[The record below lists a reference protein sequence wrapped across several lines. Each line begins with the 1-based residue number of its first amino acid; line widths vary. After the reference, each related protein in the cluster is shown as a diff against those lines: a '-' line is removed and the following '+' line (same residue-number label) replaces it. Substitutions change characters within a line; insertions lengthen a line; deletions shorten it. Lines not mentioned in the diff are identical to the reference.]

1 MSIGCLAAVVLL
13 LSLLHLQIAPADAG
27 DDAAA
32 LLGFKHA
39 SVAVDQ
45 RGVLVGWVN
54 DTSSSSPCT
63 WTGISCADGLRQGCL
78 FRNLKKNLSGMS
90 LAGRLSLDSLL
101 ELPPRLKSL
110 DLSNNRFYG
119 NLSASDH
126 TLFRPCVL
134 EDMDLSSN
142 SLDGTLPS
150 AFLASCGA
158 LEFLNISRNSLTAV
172 GFPFPPSLRTFDLSN
187 NQLSDAGL
195 LNYTF
200 TSCGHSVQYL
210 DLSANQF
217 AGGIP
222 ATAIA
227 PCSKLAVLDL
237 SSNLL
242 SGALPADLV
251 AAAPATMTHLSIA
264 RNNLSGDISAY
275 EFGVRLNLAGNRFSG
290 EIPDSLSLLCDT
302 LVELDLSSNQLIG
315 SLPTNFTECVSLKL
329 LDLGSNQ
336 LSGDFVATIISGGM
350 PKSPLHGSNL
360 LDGDI
365 MPDLCLSLSLP
376 MLRKLILPNNYLSG
390 RIPPSLSHCANLQV
404 IDLSFNLLVG
414 PIPAQVLQLPK
425 LVDLVLCANSLSGE
439 IPDMLCSN
447 GTALE
452 TLVMS
457 YNNFTGSIPPSI
469 IRCVNLNW
477 LSLASNQLT
486 GSVPLG
492 FSNLQKLG
500 ILQLYKNSLSGFIPE
515 EELGRCNNLICLD
528 LNSNYFTGTIPPQ
541 FVARGA
547 ISGKRFA
554 FLRNEGGN
562 ICPGAGLLFEFLD
575 IRPQRL
581 AESQAAKFC
590 PSARIYVGTT
600 AYLFRSNG
608 SMVFLDLSYNGLT
621 GTIPASLGSML
632 YLHELNLGHNDLT
645 GAIPDA
651 FSGLKSIG
659 ALDLSHNHLNGTIPP
674 GIGALSFLADF
685 DVSNNNLT

>member
-1 MSIGCLAAVVLL
+1 
-13 LSLLHLQIAPADAG
+13 
-27 DDAAA
+27 
-32 LLGFKHA
+32 
-39 SVAVDQ
+39 
-45 RGVLVGWVN
+45 
-54 DTSSSSPCT
+54 
-63 WTGISCADGLRQGCL
+63 
-78 FRNLKKNLSGMS
+78 
-90 LAGRLSLDSLL
+90 
-101 ELPPRLKSL
+101 
-110 DLSNNRFYG
+110 
-119 NLSASDH
+119 
-126 TLFRPCVL
+126 
-134 EDMDLSSN
+134 
-142 SLDGTLPS
+142 
-150 AFLASCGA
+150 
-158 LEFLNISRNSLTAV
+158 
-172 GFPFPPSLRTFDLSN
+172 
-187 NQLSDAGL
+187 
-195 LNYTF
+195 
-200 TSCGHSVQYL
+200 
-210 DLSANQF
+210 
-217 AGGIP
+217 
-222 ATAIA
+222 
-227 PCSKLAVLDL
+227 
-237 SSNLL
+237 
-242 SGALPADLV
+242 
-251 AAAPATMTHLSIA
+251 
-264 RNNLSGDISAY
+264 
-275 EFGVRLNLAGNRFSG
+275 
-290 EIPDSLSLLCDT
+290 
-302 LVELDLSSNQLIG
+302 
-315 SLPTNFTECVSLKL
+315 
-329 LDLGSNQ
+329 
-336 LSGDFVATIISGGM
+336 
-350 PKSPLHGSNL
+350 
-360 LDGDI
+360 
-365 MPDLCLSLSLP
+365 
-376 MLRKLILPNNYLSG
+376 
-390 RIPPSLSHCANLQV
+390 V

-685 DVSNNNLT
+685 DVSNNNLTGEISKSGQLMTFAASRLYMTIILASVASLCLPANGLTAEERSPKM